1 MAIVT
6 DKMHIHVRLCT
17 SSTQVCL
24 PYHVYHCSWLHQ
36 TTSYRSTSSNYS
48 VPGKGK
54 GGRRGGVVGLFSSC
68 NRRVHPVDGT
78 PNRMGKGPS
87 PSLKVFVDHS
97 SLRYLVN
104 YVGYII
110 VYTARAG
117 YRHAIDLTAGM

>member
-1 MAIVT
+1 MCITV
-6 DKMHIHVRLCT
+6 VGCT
-17 SSTQVCL
+17 RPLRTGPL
-24 PYHVYHCSWLHQ
+24 
-36 TTSYRSTSSNYS
+36 
-48 VPGKGK
+48 
-54 GGRRGGVVGLFSSC
+54 RRIIAYPARADAGGGVVGLFSSC

>member
-1 MAIVT
+1 MCITVVGCT
-6 DKMHIHVRLCT
+6 RPLRTSPLRGSTYRL
-17 SSTQVCL
+17 S
-24 PYHVYHCSWLHQ
+24 
-36 TTSYRSTSSNYS
+36 
-48 VPGKGK
+48 
-54 GGRRGGVVGLFSSC
+54 VGLFSSC

-97 SLRYLVN
+97 SLRYLGN
-104 YVGYII
+104 VGYIITVI